1 MIPMISDFTIT
12 RTHRISCTIS
22 LCDESRRGMAERR
35 GRCLLLL
42 RPVSSQTVL
51 PYTYRFQVTFS
62 SLYPFCLR
70 FSLRRSLSISLW
82 PSLRVL
88 SFLSSSLST
97 PSNLHLNHYHPPVS
111 FSSSQDPFDRLI
123 FFSPSQRIASRS
135 PKRKTE
141 GGSEGEKAKRERGET
156 SKR

>member
-1 MIPMISDFTIT
+1 MT
-12 RTHRISCTIS
+12 S
-22 LCDESRRGMAERR
+22 LEGGMAERR

-42 RPVSSQTVL
+42 RPVSSQMVL

-97 PSNLHLNHYHPPVS
+97 PSNLHLNHYHSPVS

-123 FFSPSQRIASRS
+123 FFHPRNASHRGRQNARQREGVRG
-135 PKRKTE
+135 KRQ
-141 GGSEGEKAKRERGET
+141 SERGERLRKGKT
-156 SKR
+156 C